1 MKLNKNIL
9 GGFALMIVGCISIAP
24 TASGT
29 VVVAA
34 GRQAGYNYTFED
46 LNLGNV
52 DGQGGFLDSGPW
64 GNCGGDGCWW
74 NNGWTD
80 FGGTPRPTN
89 VVNTRA
95 SGGSQSLEF
104 STNPGYGSDAYFDL
118 TEARHSGQWILS
130 FDIYQPSEYDGRAH
144 IFISRGPTGPPHV
157 FEEGFHFQ
165 GDGTTGRFYDTGST
179 QLSLVQDRWA
189 RVRVEI
195 DLDANTAEARY
206 DGSLFYIGPWNNG
219 GNSPNQIQGVNIWAA
234 EGTTAAAF
242 NIDNFMLVDPVSWA
256 AIIPEPSGLTL
267 LGLGALGLGLRRRRS

>member
-9 GGFALMIVGCISIAP
+9 GGAAIMTAGCISIAS

-29 VVVAA
+29 VVVAE

-64 GNCGGDGCWW
+64 ANCGGDGCWW

-104 STNPGYGSDAYFDL
+104 STNPGYGSDAYLDL

-130 FDIYQPSEYDGRAH
+130 FDIYQPSEYDGTAH
-144 IFISRGPTGPPHV
+144 IYISRGATGSGV
-157 FEEGFHFQ
+157 FQEGFHFQ
-165 GDGTTGRFYDTGST
+165 GNGTTGRFYDSGST
-179 QLSLVQDRWA
+179 QLSLIQDRWVN
-189 RVRVEI
+189 VRVDI

-206 DGSLFYIGPWNNG
+206 GGDLFYIGPWNNG
-219 GNSPNQIQGVNIWAA
+219 GNFPNQIQGVNIWAA

-242 NIDNFMLVDPVSWA
+242 NIDNFMLVDPASWA
-256 AIIPEPSGLTL
+256 ALVPEPSGLTL
-267 LGLGALGLGLRRRRS
+267 LGLGVLGLGLRRRRS